1 MKFLVYHATG
11 TMFLESIK
19 EKGLIAMNL
28 DEQFEVRKALI
39 YLLECIPH
47 EYLDEH
53 SSEFTSEVHT
63 SYTVFKY
70 FIKQD
75 NRLFQHGNLYVTTS
89 LSKAKEFAL
98 ARQKASELLTSTF
111 NLYTFCENNQW
122 FGDSEKGDKFRE
134 KFKKLFLQLQQ
145 ENRPIILAFETDINS
160 VEPEEGVIKEKFIE
174 WFETSL
180 GTEEAREETPESLR
194 VISPDCI
201 SPSEI
206 TLYEFTTEGDV
217 LPHKLVD

>member
-1 MKFLVYHATG
+1 
-11 TMFLESIK
+11 MFSK
-19 EKGLIAMNL
+19 KSS
-28 DEQFEVRKALI
+28 
-39 YLLECIPH
+39 
-47 EYLDEH
+47 LDEH
-53 SSEFTSEVHT
+53 SSEFTSEEHT
-63 SYTVFKY
+63 SYTIFKD

-98 ARQKASELLTSTF
+98 ARQKASELLISTF

-122 FGDSEKGDKFRE
+122 FRNSEKGEKFRG
-134 KFKKLFLQLQQ
+134 KFIKLFLQLQQ
-145 ENRPIILAFETDINS
+145 ENRPIVLAFETEISS
-160 VEPEEGVIKEKFIE
+160 VESEEGVINKEYIE

-180 GTEEAREETPESLR
+180 YTEEAREETPESLR

-201 SPSEI
+201 FPSQIILYEI
-206 TLYEFTTEGDV
+206 TIEGDV

>member
-1 MKFLVYHATG
+1 M
-11 TMFLESIK
+11 
-19 EKGLIAMNL
+19 
-28 DEQFEVRKALI
+28 
-39 YLLECIPH
+39 
-47 EYLDEH
+47 
-53 SSEFTSEVHT
+53 
-63 SYTVFKY
+63 
-70 FIKQD
+70 
-75 NRLFQHGNLYVTTS
+75 
-89 LSKAKEFAL
+89 
-98 ARQKASELLTSTF
+98 TSTF

-122 FGDSEKGDKFRE
+122 FGDSEKGEKFRE

-145 ENRPIILAFETDINS
+145 ENRPIVLAFETEINS
-160 VEPEEGVIKEKFIE
+160 VEPEEGVINEEYIE
-174 WFETSL
+174 WFETFL